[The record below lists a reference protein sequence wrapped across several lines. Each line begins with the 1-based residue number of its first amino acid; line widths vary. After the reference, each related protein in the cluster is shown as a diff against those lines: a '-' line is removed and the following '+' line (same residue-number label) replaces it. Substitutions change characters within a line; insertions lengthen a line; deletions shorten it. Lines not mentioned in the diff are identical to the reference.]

1 MGVSIDMID
10 QELEKVLEQEKRL
23 IEDQGFDGCK
33 SIEDILFEELC
44 ERSQRGKNGWTI
56 LRD

>member
-23 IEDQGFDGCK
+23 IEDQGLD
-33 SIEDILFEELC
+33 
-44 ERSQRGKNGWTI
+44 
-56 LRD
+56 